1 MSKTSGALLF
11 AQSGGPTAVINS
23 SAAGAFLTAL
33 KKKKHITEVY
43 GAVHGI
49 KGVLNEDFIDVKKE
63 DKKQLKLLKTTPSS
77 LIGSVRYKLA
87 DPSVDDTDYKRLLE
101 VFKKYNIR
109 YFLYNGGN
117 DSMDTCYKV
126 SEYMKKN
133 NYEVNVV
140 GVPKTID
147 NDLKNTDHTPGF
159 GSAAK
164 YISTTV
170 SELALDLKVYD
181 KGILSII
188 EVMGRD
194 SGFLTASAALAGE
207 SGYGADLIYLP
218 ETPFS
223 IEKFVSDVKKVL
235 EEKNGKCIVVV
246 SEGIKF
252 EDGTLVGK
260 FQPAV
265 NDGFNHVQMGG
276 VCNVLKDVMSKETDV
291 KIRAIEL
298 NIMQRCAAHIASK
311 VDVKEAFDSG
321 KYAVLGAVNGH
332 TGVMVSI
339 RRRKIKDKYKVS
351 YDYTSLTGVANAIK
365 TMPKSW
371 ITQDGT
377 WITDEA
383 INYLKP
389 LLNGE
394 SSPKFRQG
402 IPVYAKLKKIRVK
415 K

>member
-1 MSKTSGALLF
+1 MKKKGGALLF
-11 AQSGGPTAVINS
+11 AQSGGPTAVINA
-23 SAAGAFLTAL
+23 SASGVFLTAL
-33 KKKKHITEVY
+33 KNKRITGVY
-43 GAVHGI
+43 GAIHGI
-49 KGVLNEDFIDVKKE
+49 KGVLNEDIIDISKE

-87 DPSVDDTDYKRLLE
+87 DPETDDTDYKKLLE

-126 SEYMKKN
+126 SEYMKKQ
-133 NYEVNVV
+133 NYDVNVV

-159 GSAAK
+159 ASSAK

-181 KGILSII
+181 KGIVSII

-194 SGFLTASAALAGE
+194 SGFLTASAVISKE
-207 SGYGADLIYLP
+207 SGYGADLVYLP

-223 IEKFVSDVKKVL
+223 TEKFINDVKEVL
-235 EEKNGKCIVVV
+235 KKNDGKCIAVV

-252 EDGTLVGK
+252 ADGTLVGK
-260 FQPAV
+260 FKPAV

-276 VCNVLKDVMSKETDV
+276 VCNVLKEIVAKEIDV

-298 NIMQRCAAHIASK
+298 NMMQRCASHIASAT
-311 VDVKEAFDSG
+311 DVEEAYNSG

-339 RRRKIKDKYKVS
+339 RRKKGDKYRVY
-351 YDYTSLTGVANAIK
+351 YDYTSLNGVANAIK
-365 TMPKSW
+365 TVPKSW
-371 ITQDGT
+371 ITEDGT
-377 WITDEA
+377 WITQEG
-383 INYLKP
+383 INYVKP
-389 LLNGE
+389 LLKGE
-394 SSPKFRQG
+394 SSPKFKCG
-402 IPVYAKLKKIRVK
+402 VPVYAELKKIKVK
-415 K
+415 

>member
-1 MSKTSGALLF
+1 
-11 AQSGGPTAVINS
+11 
-23 SAAGAFLTAL
+23 
-33 KKKKHITEVY
+33 
-43 GAVHGI
+43 
-49 KGVLNEDFIDVKKE
+49 
-63 DKKQLKLLKTTPSS
+63 
-77 LIGSVRYKLA
+77 
-87 DPSVDDTDYKRLLE
+87 
-101 VFKKYNIR
+101 
-109 YFLYNGGN
+109 
-117 DSMDTCYKV
+117 
-126 SEYMKKN
+126 
-133 NYEVNVV
+133 
-140 GVPKTID
+140 
-147 NDLKNTDHTPGF
+147 
-159 GSAAK
+159 
-164 YISTTV
+164 
-170 SELALDLKVYD
+170 
-181 KGILSII
+181 
-188 EVMGRD
+188 
-194 SGFLTASAALAGE
+194 
-207 SGYGADLIYLP
+207 
-218 ETPFS
+218 
-223 IEKFVSDVKKVL
+223 
-235 EEKNGKCIVVV
+235 
-246 SEGIKF
+246 
-252 EDGTLVGK
+252 
-260 FQPAV
+260 
-265 NDGFNHVQMGG
+265 MGG